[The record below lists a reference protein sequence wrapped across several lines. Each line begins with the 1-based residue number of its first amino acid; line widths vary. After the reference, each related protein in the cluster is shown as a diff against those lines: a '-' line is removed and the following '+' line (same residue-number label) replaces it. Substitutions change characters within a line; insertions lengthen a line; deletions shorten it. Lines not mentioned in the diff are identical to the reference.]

1 VLSVADDGVGFDT
14 AIIAGRVTEGHI
26 GLASLI
32 NGIEAAGGT
41 IEFDNGAGAGTLVT
55 VTVSDIFGPDG
66 IGRS

>member
-14 AIIAGRVTEGHI
+14 AIIASRVTEGHS

-41 IEFDNGAGAGTLVT
+41 IEFDNGAEAGTQVT
-55 VTVSDIFGPDG
+55 VRISDG
-66 IGRS
+66 ISRS